1 MPEKFEGGVPPQEH
15 KGQERRESK
24 EERSSQI
31 WGRLADAFGGYSQ
44 VPDYVVGMAI
54 AGQINNNGLEFG
66 SKQLDEVVDQICE
79 RWEDQDPNPAEVRA
93 EIIRG
98 MKEMTKGWTE
108 DKGNQAVAAVRALEG
123 EK

>member
-1 MPEKFEGGVPPQEH
+1 MKIMSERINSDK
-15 KGQERRESK
+15 QERKESNRYD
-24 EERSSQI
+24 EV
-31 WGRLADAFGGYSQ
+31 WDRLADAFGGYSQ

-66 SKQLDEVVDQICE
+66 TKQLDDMVGKICE
-79 RWEDQDPNPAEVRA
+79 RWEDQNPEPDKVRQ

-98 MKEMTKGWTE
+98 MKEMTKSWKD
-108 DKGNQAVAAVRALEG
+108 DKYNAAVDAVRALEG